1 MENLQ
6 KWLKFR
12 YMSFIK
18 IIDHKKFSLIT
29 ILLFFY
35 IIFNFF
41 HGERGL
47 ISYIDNKNEII
58 QLNNEKKVLT
68 NKLNLV
74 SKKNFLLS
82 ENIDLDFLEII
93 YRQKFMIG
101 KSTEVIFSTK

>member
-1 MENLQ
+1 MA
-6 KWLKFR
+6 
-12 YMSFIK
+12 FIK
-18 IIDHKKFSLIT
+18 ILDNKKFSLIT

-35 IIFNFF
+35 ILFNIF

-47 ISYIDNKNEII
+47 VSYIDNQKELIS
-58 QLNNEKKVLT
+58 LHNEKKLLT
-68 NKLNLV
+68 NQLNLI
-74 SKKNFLLS
+74 SKKNFLLT

>member
-1 MENLQ
+1 
-6 KWLKFR
+6 
-12 YMSFIK
+12 MSFIK

>member
-1 MENLQ
+1 MA
-6 KWLKFR
+6 
-12 YMSFIK
+12 FIK
-18 IIDHKKFSLIT
+18 ILDNKKFSLIT

-35 IIFNFF
+35 ILFNLF

-47 ISYIDNKNEII
+47 VSYIDNQKE
-58 QLNNEKKVLT
+58 LTSLHNEKKLLT
-68 NKLNLV
+68 NQLNLI
-74 SKKNFLLS
+74 SKKNFLLT